1 MKAKF
6 KVDDGQHKKYIL
18 QNLGKKWKDNRSKLF
33 NDIYDFDLSREQN
46 LNLCPEGIDLDH
58 WASFIDYR
66 LKEKTLV
73 IKLILNY
80 LATFILPID
89 LHFFL
94 IYYRRCVTKMR
105 LIDKCK

>member
-66 LKEKTLV
+66 LREKTLV
-73 IKLILNY
+73 NTIIFKFF
-80 LATFILPID
+80 ATFILPTE
-89 LHFFL
+89 LHFYF
-94 IYYRRCVTKMR
+94 
-105 LIDKCK
+105 